1 MSQLNNCLRTATL
14 PNTTLHAQ
22 TQDNLQPYPGRMWL
36 PVPLFRKR
44 AVSATKRAA
53 QKYDTSAELLADPQ
67 EAALLLSSPKVTAGG
82 AGSSSGS
89 GSSKKRKLASSTTP
103 RGSSSAAKRSASG
116 GSSANGGDTA
126 LPDWGSPV
134 TR

>member
-1 MSQLNNCLRTATL
+1 
-14 PNTTLHAQ
+14 
-22 TQDNLQPYPGRMWL
+22 MWL

-53 QKYDTSAELLADPQ
+53 EKYDTSAELLADPQ
-67 EAALLLSSPKVTAGG
+67 EALLLSSPRA

-89 GSSKKRKLASSTTP
+89 GSSSSSSKKRKLASTSTTP
-103 RGSSSAAKRSASG
+103 KGSSSAAKRSVS

-134 TR
+134 TRYTIIYCCYCTVNILVIV